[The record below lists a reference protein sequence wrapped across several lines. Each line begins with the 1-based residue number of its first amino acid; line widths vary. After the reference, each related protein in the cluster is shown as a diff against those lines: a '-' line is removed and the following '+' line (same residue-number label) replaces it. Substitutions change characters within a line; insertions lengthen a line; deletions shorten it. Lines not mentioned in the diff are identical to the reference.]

1 MSELNRR
8 THELISVLVLNQCL
22 LITLTGRQIEL
33 PTWCHI
39 FPLGQVTSLDL
50 GFLHR

>member
-1 MSELNRR
+1 LSELKRVA
-8 THELISVLVLNQCL
+8 HELISVLVLDQCL
-22 LITLTGRQIEL
+22 LITLTGRQIAL

-50 GFLHR
+50 GLLQR